1 MSTVLTKQ
9 LFQKVTLEAGGRL
22 DSSIFDMTTREG
34 ECRLQY
40 EVSGDGVVKV
50 EAVGTIN
57 GADFP
62 DLPVELATNLTKTSG
77 DGNGKGFIDLGGDSE
92 PDIRLCK
99 SIILRI
105 TETGGVAAAG
115 VDLWIAAR

>member
-9 LFQKVTLEAGGRL
+9 LFQKVTLEAGGSL

-40 EVSGDGVVKV
+40 EVTRDGVVKV
-50 EAVGTIN
+50 EAVETIN

-62 DLPVELATNLTKTSG
+62 DLPVELATGLTKTSG
-77 DGNGKGFIDLGGDSE
+77 DGNGKGFIDLGGDTE
-92 PDIRLCK
+92 PVIRLCK
-99 SIILRI
+99 SSIFRI
-105 TETGGVAAAG
+105 TETGGVSAAG